1 MMKQHTTQAIA
12 YYRVST
18 QKQGHSGLGLDAQR
32 QSVNAYATGR
42 YTIAAEFVEVES
54 GSKAGRIELA
64 KALAMAKEVGAVLL
78 IAKLDRLAR
87 SVAFTSKLMDS
98 GVQFVAV
105 DMPDANNLTIHII
118 AAIAEHER
126 ELIRTRT
133 KSALAQA
140 KARGTVLG
148 TLDNLTEDGRAMGR
162 EAMAT
167 AAKDAYK
174 LVFGYIT
181 ALRDNGL
188 TLAAIAEKINSEGH
202 KTRNGAAFTAATVSR
217 IIKRGRPQK

>member
-1 MMKQHTTQAIA
+1 MSKQAIA

-18 QKQGHSGLGLDAQR
+18 QKQGISGLGLDAQR
-32 QSVNAYATGR
+32 QSVTSYAKGR

-54 GSKAGRIELA
+54 GKKADRAELT

-87 SVAFTSKLMDS
+87 NVAFTSALMAS

-126 ELIRTRT
+126 ELISART
-133 KSALAQA
+133 KAALEQA
-140 KARGTVLG
+140 KKRGATLG
-148 TLDNLTEDGRAMGR
+148 TPDNLTNEGR
-162 EAMAT
+162 EAGHETMRT
-167 AAKDAYK
+167 AAKEAYK
-174 LVFGYIT
+174 LTYGYLEM
-181 ALRDNGL
+181 LRGNGL
-188 TLAAIAEKINSEGH
+188 TFAAIADKLNSEGH
-202 KTRNGAAFTAATVSR
+202 ATRNGKQFSPMT
-217 IIKRGRPQK
+217 IKRILDRGKV

>member
-1 MMKQHTTQAIA
+1 MSKQAIA

-18 QKQGHSGLGLDAQR
+18 QKQGQSGLGLDAQR
-32 QSVNAYATGR
+32 QSVTSYAKGR

-54 GSKAGRIELA
+54 GKKADRAELT

-87 SVAFTSKLMDS
+87 NVAFTSALMAS

-126 ELIRTRT
+126 ELISART
-133 KSALAQA
+133 KAALEQA
-140 KARGTVLG
+140 KKRGATLG
-148 TLDNLTEDGRAMGR
+148 TPDNLTNEGR
-162 EAMAT
+162 EAGHETMRT
-167 AAKDAYK
+167 AAKEAYK
-174 LVFGYIT
+174 LTYGYVEM
-181 ALRDNGL
+181 LRGNGL
-188 TLAAIAEKINSEGH
+188 TFAAIADKLNSEGH
-202 KTRNGAAFTAATVSR
+202 ATRNGKQFSPMTVKR
-217 IIKRGRPQK
+217 ILDRGKV

>member
-1 MMKQHTTQAIA
+1 MTKQAIA

-18 QKQGHSGLGLDAQR
+18 QKQGQSGLGLDAQR
-32 QSVNAYATGR
+32 QSVTTYAKGR

-54 GSKAGRIELA
+54 GKKADRAELT

-87 SVAFTSKLMDS
+87 NVAFTSALMAS

-126 ELIRTRT
+126 ELISART
-133 KSALAQA
+133 KAALEQA
-140 KARGTVLG
+140 KKRGATLG
-148 TLDNLTEDGRAMGR
+148 TPDNLTSEAR
-162 EAMAT
+162 EAGHETMHQM
-167 AAKDAYK
+167 AKDAYK
-174 LVFGYIT
+174 RDYGYIKL
-181 ALRDNGL
+181 LREGGH
-188 TLAAIAEKINSEGH
+188 TLAQIAERLNSEGH
-202 KTRNGAAFTAATVSR
+202 ATRNGKQFTPMTVKR
-217 IIKRGRPQK
+217 ILDRGKV

>member
-1 MMKQHTTQAIA
+1 MSKQAIA

-18 QKQGHSGLGLDAQR
+18 QKQGQSGLGLDAQR
-32 QSVNAYATGR
+32 QSVTTYAKGR

-54 GSKAGRIELA
+54 GKKADRAELT

-87 SVAFTSKLMDS
+87 NVAFTSALMAS

-126 ELIRTRT
+126 ELISART
-133 KSALAQA
+133 KAALEQA
-140 KARGTVLG
+140 KKRGATLG
-148 TLDNLTEDGRAMGR
+148 TPDNLTNEAR
-162 EAMAT
+162 EAGHETMRT
-167 AAKDAYK
+167 AAKEAYK
-174 LVFGYIT
+174 LTYGYLEM
-181 ALRDNGL
+181 LRGNGL
-188 TLAAIAEKINSEGH
+188 TFAAIADKLNSEGH
-202 KTRNGAAFTAATVSR
+202 TTRNGKQFSPMTVKR
-217 IIKRGRPQK
+217 ILDRGKV

>member
-1 MMKQHTTQAIA
+1 MSKQAIA

-18 QKQGHSGLGLDAQR
+18 QKQGISGLGLDAQR
-32 QSVNAYATGR
+32 QSVTTYAKGR

-54 GSKAGRIELA
+54 GKKADRAELT

-87 SVAFTSKLMDS
+87 NVAFTSALMAS

-126 ELIRTRT
+126 ELISART
-133 KSALAQA
+133 KAALEQA
-140 KARGTVLG
+140 KKRGATLG
-148 TLDNLTEDGRAMGR
+148 TPENLTSEAR
-162 EAMAT
+162 EAGHETMRT
-167 AAKDAYK
+167 AAKEAYK
-174 LVFGYIT
+174 LTYGYVEM
-181 ALRDNGL
+181 LRGNGL
-188 TLAAIAEKINSEGH
+188 TFAAIADKLNSEGH
-202 KTRNGAAFTAATVSR
+202 ATRNGKQFSPMT
-217 IIKRGRPQK
+217 IKRILDRGKV

>member
-1 MMKQHTTQAIA
+1 MSKQAIA

-18 QKQGHSGLGLDAQR
+18 QKQGISGLGLDAQR
-32 QSVNAYATGR
+32 QSVTTYAKGR

-54 GSKAGRIELA
+54 GKKADRAELT

-87 SVAFTSKLMDS
+87 NVAFTSALMAS

-126 ELIRTRT
+126 ELISART
-133 KSALAQA
+133 KAALEQA
-140 KARGTVLG
+140 KKRGATLG
-148 TLDNLTEDGRAMGR
+148 TPDNLTSEAR
-162 EAMAT
+162 EAGHETMRT
-167 AAKDAYK
+167 AAKEAYK
-174 LVFGYIT
+174 LTYGYLEM
-181 ALRDNGL
+181 LRGNGL
-188 TLAAIAEKINSEGH
+188 TFAAIADKLNSEGH
-202 KTRNGAAFTAATVSR
+202 ATRNGKQFSPMT
-217 IIKRGRPQK
+217 IKRILDRGKV

>member
-1 MMKQHTTQAIA
+1 MSKQAIA

-18 QKQGHSGLGLDAQR
+18 QKQGQSGLGLDAQR
-32 QSVNAYATGR
+32 QSVTSYAKGR

-54 GSKAGRIELA
+54 GKRNNRVELT

-87 SVAFTSKLMDS
+87 NVAFTSALMAS

-126 ELIRTRT
+126 ELISART
-133 KSALAQA
+133 KAALEQA
-140 KARGTVLG
+140 KKRGATLG
-148 TLDNLTEDGRAMGR
+148 TPENLTSEAR
-162 EAMAT
+162 EAGHETMHQM
-167 AAKDAYK
+167 AKDAYK
-174 LVFGYIT
+174 RDYGYIKL
-181 ALRDNGL
+181 LREGGH
-188 TLAAIAEKINSEGH
+188 TLAQIAERLNSEGH
-202 KTRNGAAFTAATVSR
+202 ATRNGKQFTPMTVKR
-217 IIKRGRPQK
+217 ILDRGKV

>member
-1 MMKQHTTQAIA
+1 MSKQAIA

-18 QKQGHSGLGLDAQR
+18 QKQGQSGLGLDAQR
-32 QSVNAYATGR
+32 QSVTTYAKGR

-54 GSKAGRIELA
+54 GKKADRAELT

-87 SVAFTSKLMDS
+87 NVAFTSALMAS

-126 ELIRTRT
+126 ELISART
-133 KSALAQA
+133 KAALEQA
-140 KARGTVLG
+140 KKRGATLG
-148 TLDNLTEDGRAMGR
+148 TPENLTSEAR
-162 EAMAT
+162 EAGHETMHQM
-167 AAKDAYK
+167 AKDAYK
-174 LVFGYIT
+174 RDYGYIKL
-181 ALRDNGL
+181 LREGGH
-188 TLAAIAEKINSEGH
+188 TLAQIAERLNSEGH
-202 KTRNGAAFTAATVSR
+202 ATRNGKQFTPMTVKR
-217 IIKRGRPQK
+217 ILDRGKV

>member
-1 MMKQHTTQAIA
+1 MSKQAIA

-18 QKQGHSGLGLDAQR
+18 QKQGISGLGLDAQK
-32 QSVNAYATGR
+32 QSVTSYAKGR

-54 GSKAGRIELA
+54 GKKADRAELT

-87 SVAFTSKLMDS
+87 NVAFTSALMAS

-126 ELIRTRT
+126 ELISART
-133 KSALAQA
+133 KAALEQA
-140 KARGTVLG
+140 KKRGATLG
-148 TLDNLTEDGRAMGR
+148 TPENLTSEAR
-162 EAMAT
+162 EAGHETMRT
-167 AAKDAYK
+167 AAKEAYK
-174 LVFGYIT
+174 LTYGYLEM
-181 ALRDNGL
+181 LRGNGL
-188 TLAAIAEKINSEGH
+188 TFAAIADKLNSEGH
-202 KTRNGAAFTAATVSR
+202 ATRNGKQFSPMT
-217 IIKRGRPQK
+217 IKRILDRGKV